1 MVDRCNRRRV
11 VAVTWKLERWRVWPA
26 SRYDWHVIMCAN
38 RKFRKRCV
46 KIPSNQEP
54 QNGLHR
60 FYFLVCTLTRYN
72 EEWRPL
78 KSPPLSLYFSAMS
91 AKMRILAL
99 GFPSHN
105 SLRISREKMQEL
117 HSSFQSTM
125 LGKLQPYVQCRKKTN
140 PFIKKSFTVFE
151 THPKKVSLYYVC
163 FV

>member
-1 MVDRCNRRRV
+1 MRKNSEQSG
-11 VAVTWKLERWRVWPA
+11 ATKWP
-26 SRYDWHVIMCAN
+26 SQVLL
-38 RKFRKRCV
+38 F
-46 KIPSNQEP
+46 S
-54 QNGLHR
+54 
-60 FYFLVCTLTRYN
+60 TLTRYN

-151 THPKKVSLYYVC
+151 THPKKYHFTTFVSFNFQTCQMRFSNTVL
-163 FV
+163 